1 MIRAAVLG
9 SPISHSLSPIL
20 HRTAYTHLKI
30 AAKYS
35 QFEVK
40 SGQLQSFLDSHR
52 DLNALSLTMPLKE
65 EALTVVH
72 QVSDLARQISSGNTL
87 HMVGDQWHLT
97 STDVAGF
104 AQAMRFNNTEI
115 SGKLLLIGAGATARA
130 VVAAC
135 DGVSQEI
142 HIISRNP
149 DREILI
155 RAAAPNS
162 KLIFHPWVK
171 TALINSADLVVN
183 TTPGTAADFFI
194 DSVSNP
200 IGSYF
205 EVLYHPWPTQL
216 FSHWLEQGSPTIDG
230 IELLVQQAISQVE
243 IFAGVQVD
251 RLQLSLLMRQA
262 ALTALADLA
271 TRQRS
276 NLQQ

>member
-1 MIRAAVLG
+1 M
-9 SPISHSLSPIL
+9 
-20 HRTAYTHLKI
+20 
-30 AAKYS
+30 
-35 QFEVK
+35 
-40 SGQLQSFLDSHR
+40 
-52 DLNALSLTMPLKE
+52 
-65 EALTVVH
+65 
-72 QVSDLARQISSGNTL
+72 
-87 HMVGDQWHLT
+87 GDQWHLS
-97 STDVAGF
+97 STDVTGF

-115 SGKLLLIGAGATARA
+115 SGKILLIGAGATARA
-130 VVAAC
+130 IVAAC

-243 IFAGVQVD
+243 LFAGVQVD
-251 RLQLSLLMRQA
+251 RLQLSILMRQA

-271 TRQRS
+271 T
-276 NLQQ
+276 